1 MGTELL
7 FSQTM
12 TELDFQQNR
21 LKWSYL
27 DLKGQKCQAYTA
39 HTRPTGHSQA
49 LHCLSC
55 PTSALVQLSAPANIH
70 FKTSPSASQH

>member
-7 FSQTM
+7 FSQMT

-21 LKWSYL
+21 LKWGYL
-27 DLKGQKCQAYTA
+27 GLKGRKCRAYTA

-70 FKTSPSASQH
+70 F